1 MADTELT
8 GIAGW
13 AVGLMDVL
21 GAPGAGIAVAVE
33 NIFPPI
39 PSEVIL
45 PLAGLAASRGDLS
58 LAAVLIWTTAGSLVG
73 AIGLYLVGAV
83 LGADR
88 LRAVAKRVP
97 LLEVSDIDKTE
108 AWFRRHGP
116 KAVFFGRMIPVFRS
130 LISIPAGIT
139 RLNLALFA
147 LLTFLGSAIWN
158 TIFVLAGY
166 ILGENWTV
174 VEPYADTF
182 QLVVIGVVVIA
193 IVVWVVKRIR
203 RPAAA

>member
-1 MADTELT
+1 M
-8 GIAGW
+8 
-13 AVGLMDVL
+13 
-21 GAPGAGIAVAVE
+21 
-33 NIFPPI
+33 
-39 PSEVIL
+39 
-45 PLAGLAASRGDLS
+45 
-58 LAAVLIWTTAGSLVG
+58 
-73 AIGLYLVGAV
+73 
-83 LGADR
+83 
-88 LRAVAKRVP
+88 
-97 LLEVSDIDKTE
+97 
-108 AWFRRHGP
+108 
-116 KAVFFGRMIPVFRS
+116 FRS

-166 ILGENWTV
+166 FLGENWTV